1 MMSKHILITGAV
13 GFIGFHASQ
22 YFLKLGYNV
31 LGIDNIND
39 YYDPILKNQRL
50 TILQKN
56 NNFSFLKINL
66 EERSTLDNALT
77 DFQPQVILHLAA
89 QAGVRYSIENPTSY
103 LDSNIIGTFNLL
115 QSIKKL
121 GKDCKL
127 LFASSSSIYGNNPK
141 IPFSE
146 SDKSDAQLSLYA
158 ASKKMNESLAH
169 AFAYET
175 KIPVIGLRFFT
186 VYGPWGR
193 PDMAYFKFASL
204 IKNGEPL
211 TLFNKGA
218 MSRDMTYIDDIVF
231 GIAAA
236 VEFSHLD
243 QNLPYEIFNL
253 GNNHPIPTLDLIHSI
268 QEFYGAEA
276 HIIHQDS
283 QTEVENTWADISKS
297 QANLDYQPK
306 TKFQQGIEQFLEWH
320 KLYFS
325 S

>member
-1 MMSKHILITGAV
+1 MSKHILITGAV
-13 GFIGFHASQ
+13 GFIGFHAAQ
-22 YFLKLGYNV
+22 HFLNIGYNV

-39 YYDPILKNQRL
+39 YYDPNLKNKRL

-56 NNFSFLKINL
+56 NNFLFTRLGL
-66 EERSTLDNALT
+66 EESSKLDNVVL
-77 DFQPQVILHLAA
+77 DFQPQIILHLAA
-89 QAGVRYSIENPTSY
+89 QAGVRYSIENPLSY

-115 QSIKKL
+115 QSIKGLKN
-121 GKDCKL
+121 DCKL
-127 LFASSSSIYGNNPK
+127 LFASSSSIYGNNRK

-175 KIPVIGLRFFT
+175 KISVIGLRFFT

-218 MSRDMTYIDDIVF
+218 MSRDMTYIDDIIS
-231 GIAAA
+231 GIGAA
-236 VEFSHLD
+236 VEFTHLD
-243 QNLPYEIFNL
+243 KNLPYEIFNL

-276 HIIHQDS
+276 QIIHQES
-283 QTEVENTWADISKS
+283 QTEVENTWADITKS
-297 QANLDYQPK
+297 QANLDYEPK
-306 TKFQQGIEQFLEWH
+306 TEFQQGIEQFLEWH
-320 KLYFS
+320 KLYVS